1 MRVIDKEG
9 KVNRM
14 LEMWL
19 LEDKSASAIAAELGV
34 TQQTIYNWMNEDD
47 IRRTI
52 REFQRGRLEEGF
64 SRIIRRADEAMEV
77 IYDMMHNA
85 STPQSLK
92 LQAAR
97 YLSDLR
103 FRVEQSTSFED
114 RVRDALRGMLDEAR
128 KGD

>member
-1 MRVIDKEG
+1 MKVIDKEG

-19 LEDKSASAIAAELGV
+19 LENKSVPAIAAELDV
-34 TQQTIYNWMNEDD
+34 TVQTIYNWMNQDD

-64 SRIIRRADEAMEV
+64 SRIISRADEAMEV
-77 IYDMMHNA
+77 IYDMMHDA
-85 STPQSLK
+85 KTTQGVK

-103 FRVEQSTSFED
+103 FRVEQATSFED
-114 RVRDALRGMLDEAR
+114 RVRDALRGMLAEV
-128 KGD
+128 KQL